1 MSWVSALARP
11 EIVELKPYEHALW
24 ELGLERMHAN
34 ELPWRATGDE
44 SSAGLNRYPEPQPRE
59 LIAGLAELYGV
70 PPACLLAGRGSDE
83 MIDVLIRVFCRTGQ
97 DDIVICPPTF
107 GMYAVSARIQ
117 GAGIVSVPLL
127 PERGFALDEPA
138 VLDACGPRVKLIFLC
153 SPNNPTGNA
162 LDETAVLRIASRLQG
177 RALLVLDEAYIEF
190 AARQSFVRHLEQ
202 LPNLVV
208 LRTLSKAHGLAGAR
222 CGSLLANAEIISL
235 LRKVITPYAIPQL
248 TTEAVLHQLQPA
260 QLSAMRARVDALCS
274 ERSRLSAVLGNLEGV
289 QHVWESDA
297 NFLLVEFDDATR
309 ALRGARDAGF
319 LIRDVRSQPGL
330 GRALRISIGTPEQNA
345 RLIEALR

>member
-1 MSWVSALARP
+1 VSWVTSLARP
-11 EIVELKPYEHALW
+11 EIVQLKSYEHATW
-24 ELGLERMHAN
+24 EIGLERLHAN
-34 ELPWRATGDE
+34 ELPWRAAADE

-83 MIDVLIRVFCRTGQ
+83 MIDILIRVFCRSGQ
-97 DDIVICPPTF
+97 DDVAICPPTF

-138 VLDACGPRVKLIFLC
+138 VLDACGPRVKLVFLC
-153 SPNNPTGNA
+153 SPNNPTGNV
-162 LDETAVLRIASRLQG
+162 LDENAVLRIASRLQE

-190 AARQSFVRHLEQ
+190 SSRQSFARHLGRF
-202 LPNLVV
+202 PNLVV

-222 CGSLLANAEIISL
+222 CGALLANAEIVAL
-235 LRKVITPYAIPQL
+235 LRKVIPPYAIPQL
-248 TTEAVLHQLQPA
+248 TTEAALRQLQPA
-260 QLSAMRARVDALCS
+260 QLTAMRNKIDVVCS
-274 ERSRLSAVLGNLEGV
+274 ERTRLAQALGDLKGV
-289 QHVWESDA
+289 QRVWDSDA
-297 NFLLVEFDDATR
+297 NFLLVAFDDATR
-309 ALRGARDAGF
+309 ALRASRDAGL
-319 LIRDVRSQPGL
+319 LIRDVRAQPGL
-330 GRALRISIGTPEQNA
+330 GNALRISIGTPEQNS